1 MMIQG
6 LWCSRLGWPRCGLL
20 SSRHATRHNSER
32 AQYVEC
38 AHMRANARGAHSR
51 RMGALALASLYKSRR
66 RAQAAPRLLGLGAHQ
81 TYTYVE

>member
-1 MMIQG
+1 MIQG

-38 AHMRANARGAHSR
+38 AHMRARRVRTAGTEARLPWLACISLGGAH
-51 RMGALALASLYKSRR
+51 RR
-66 RAQAAPRLLGLGAHQ
+66 RRTRLPGLGAHQ